1 MKKTSF
7 IYLAIALIFITVMV
21 ATCNLFDS
29 SPIGIPTPLPT
40 VKAIQA
46 ETTEILKNYNKTIKH
61 LQAENDSLLL
71 QIKSGKAEL
80 LNAKQKVT
88 VTQIKVKRLS
98 EKTETEKDTTR
109 KLVYCDS
116 LREQVRVLMDESN
129 VKDSLYEKNIS
140 DLTTLVQ
147 TKDSMFIASEQKCDG
162 IQVLLDRSLKEQQ
175 ELTDD
180 VNKLN
185 KQVKKKNRRQK
196 WLGAGLLILSG
207 ISSALLI
214 SNHR

>member
-7 IYLAIALIFITVMV
+7 IYLAIALIFVAVMI

-29 SPIGIPTPLPT
+29 SPVGVPTPSPA
-40 VKAIQA
+40 VKAIQT
-46 ETTEILKNYNKTIKH
+46 ETKEILKNYRKTIKL
-61 LQAENDSLLL
+61 LQAENDSLQL

-98 EKTETEKDTTR
+98 EKTVSEKDTTR

-116 LREQVRVLMDESN
+116 LREQVSVLMDESS

-140 DLTTLVQ
+140 DLTALVQ
-147 TKDSMFIASEQKCDG
+147 TKDSMFVASEQKCERM
-162 IQVLLDRSLKEQQ
+162 QVLLERSLKDQQ